1 MIEVNR
7 QENPRA
13 MHFLMPG
20 GKNVRSIQNFVLDE
34 LFDYVEL
41 SVFSNII
48 IIFSLQPRKNL
59 FNGHINDTSVTIS
72 SPSRRIKLPPLPNGY
87 CYCAN
92 EHVEND
98 KCGDDDAYYV
108 PTINFQGAGNE
119 TCVSPDGRGISVLSD
134 LLSFGLNKDYDPN
147 VELVSKHG
155 KEENDDITLRLIE
168 ASLNNKSASST
179 GSPGRIGRLT
189 NTHDNDINVG
199 GSGSFIRVPS
209 KGNIA
214 ILDFVLY

>member
-1 MIEVNR
+1 M
-7 QENPRA
+7 
-13 MHFLMPG
+13 
-20 GKNVRSIQNFVLDE
+20 
-34 LFDYVEL
+34 
-41 SVFSNII
+41 
-48 IIFSLQPRKNL
+48 QPRKNL

-72 SPSRRIKLPPLPNGY
+72 SPSRRVKLPPLPNGY

-108 PTINFQGAGNE
+108 PSVNFKGTENE

-209 KGNIA
+209 KGKIV
-214 ILDFVLY
+214 ILDFVLYYHRAKTIWTTRNLHFFFS

>member
-1 MIEVNR
+1 M
-7 QENPRA
+7 
-13 MHFLMPG
+13 
-20 GKNVRSIQNFVLDE
+20 
-34 LFDYVEL
+34 
-41 SVFSNII
+41 
-48 IIFSLQPRKNL
+48 QPRKNL
-59 FNGHINDTSVTIS
+59 FNGHINDTFATIS

-92 EHVEND
+92 EQVEND

-108 PTINFQGAGNE
+108 PSVNFKGTGNE

-199 GSGSFIRVPS
+199 GSGSFIHVPS

-214 ILDFVLY
+214 ILDFVLYYHRGKKFDNRNFEQLEFRIFFVL

>member
-1 MIEVNR
+1 MLCLGLKIDV
-7 QENPRA
+7 
-13 MHFLMPG
+13 FI
-20 GKNVRSIQNFVLDE
+20 KN
-34 LFDYVEL
+34 
-41 SVFSNII
+41 I

>member
-1 MIEVNR
+1 MRCIFQCLEVKT
-7 QENPRA
+7 
-13 MHFLMPG
+13 LDLL
-20 GKNVRSIQNFVLDE
+20 KKSIIGIKGYIRIVIFR
-34 LFDYVEL
+34 
-41 SVFSNII
+41 NII

-108 PTINFQGAGNE
+108 PSVNFKGAGNK

-209 KGNIA
+209 KGNII
-214 ILDFVLY
+214 ILDFVLYYYSEI